1 MKKIFFFILLTIG
14 LSTITLAQA
23 QDSTK
28 NAGLRFSLL
37 TCDAGKDLYTIWG
50 HTALRVTDSIN
61 HADIVYNYGSFDFN
75 EPNFIAKFLKGDLR
89 YFISADTYQNFLY
102 EYEYFGRDVHEQI
115 LNISAIEKQQWQQD
129 LLLNMIGDNRFYL
142 YNFITDNCTTRIKDG
157 LFKHSQLNNNSIH
170 IQSFRAEVVEA
181 PYKGGLPWVGLGIDL
196 LLGAVA
202 DKKPNLFQ
210 EAFLPALLFNKLAL
224 NKQLVSYTGHV
235 KYNQQVVEKSLS
247 PIFILLLVLAIYLF
261 TSNWN
266 SYFTQKVATILDISF
281 LTVLG
286 LGGLIVFYMSQISL
300 HTACHENYNLLWMHP
315 LYLLALP
322 IYFISNKWTGILGW
336 IFFVII
342 ILLML
347 SSYWIPQYFSNS
359 TLVLMTIAL
368 FLNMRLIKRGRYAQY
383 Q

>member
-1 MKKIFFFILLTIG
+1 M
-14 LSTITLAQA
+14 
-23 QDSTK
+23 
-28 NAGLRFSLL
+28 
-37 TCDAGKDLYTIWG
+37 
-50 HTALRVTDSIN
+50 
-61 HADIVYNYGSFDFN
+61 
-75 EPNFIAKFLKGDLR
+75 
-89 YFISADTYQNFLY
+89 
-102 EYEYFGRDVHEQI
+102 
-115 LNISAIEKQQWQQD
+115 
-129 LLLNMIGDNRFYL
+129 
-142 YNFITDNCTTRIKDG
+142 
-157 LFKHSQLNNNSIH
+157 
-170 IQSFRAEVVEA
+170 
-181 PYKGGLPWVGLGIDL
+181 
-196 LLGAVA
+196 GAVA

-247 PIFILLLVLAIYLF
+247 PIFILLLVLAIYF
-261 TSNWN
+261 FASNWN

-336 IFFVII
+336 IFFAII